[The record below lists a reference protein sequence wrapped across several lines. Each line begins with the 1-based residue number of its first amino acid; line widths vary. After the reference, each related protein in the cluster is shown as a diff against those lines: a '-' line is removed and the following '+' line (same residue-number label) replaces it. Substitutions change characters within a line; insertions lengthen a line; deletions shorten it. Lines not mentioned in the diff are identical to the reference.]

1 MSKEDLNLP
10 KTSFSMKANLPHKEP
25 GIVEFWDKIN
35 LYKQLRE
42 QSKGKEK
49 FILHDGPPY
58 ANGNIHMGTALNKIL
73 KDVVTRFHQM
83 NGKDSNYVPGWD
95 CHGLPIEWKIEE
107 QYKKDKK
114 NKDEVPISEFRKECR
129 EFANKWIDVQ
139 KKEFKRLG
147 VIGDWE
153 NYYSTMSFDAEASI
167 VRELGKF
174 LLEGSLYKGFKPVLW
189 STVEKTALADAEVEY
204 KDHTS
209 NTIYVGF
216 KVESSKI
223 KILNDSQIIIW
234 TTTPWTIPANR
245 ALAYN
250 KNLDYTVIEINDSS
264 SNFNNQKIVVASK
277 LLDTIIKGC
286 ELKKYKKIDSFKGED
301 FKETICSHPFK
312 DLGYEYQVPMLDAQ
326 FVTLEQGTGIVHC
339 APSHGPDDFN
349 LCLKHGIKSVDTIDD
364 NGRYTKHI
372 PKFEGIHVFK
382 ADEIIIEKLK
392 ECKKLLSNG
401 KLTHSYPHSWRS
413 KAPLIHRATPQWF
426 ISMESHK
433 LRNIA
438 LKAIDETKFYPR
450 RGKTRIR
457 SMIETRPD
465 WCVSRQR
472 VWGVPLPIFI
482 SKKTGEPLKD
492 LEVIENIAKIYE
504 KEGSDCW
511 FSDNPQ
517 RFLGKKYNKEDFIK
531 SNDIVEVWFD
541 SGSTHTFVLEKRKDL
556 KWPAS
561 MYLEGSDQHRGWF
574 HSSLLESCG
583 TRKRAPYESVLS
595 HGFVVDGKGLKM
607 SKSTGNVISPNDILQ
622 KYGADILRVW
632 VSASDYAEDLRIDFN
647 ILDQHAESYRKIR
660 NTFRF
665 LLGNLQDKKTDLDF
679 TNLDI
684 SNWPELEI
692 YMLHQIYELDKKIK
706 NYFKEYSFHKL
717 YKELLQFCSQ
727 DLSAFYFDIRKDALY
742 CEPVNSKIRK
752 ASIKF
757 LNITL
762 DILLRWFAPI
772 ISFTTEEI
780 YKIIYNN
787 EKSIHLENFSTIP
800 EKWLNKNL
808 GNKWNQ
814 LKLVRQV
821 CNVAIEVKR
830 TNKELGSSL
839 EADLE
844 IFLDKKYLDLVKNID
859 LSEFCIT
866 SKAKA
871 QILNG
876 QKDLEL
882 FKLENIQGIGVLVKK
897 AVGNKCPRCWKIF
910 EESCNR
916 CKNAK
921 IT

>member
-58 ANGNIHMGTALNKIL
+58 ANGYIHMGTALNKIL

-364 NGRYTKHI
+364 NGRYTKYI

-413 KAPLIHRATPQWF
+413 KAPLVHRATPQWF

-450 RGKTRIR
+450 RGKIRIR

-607 SKSTGNVISPNDILQ
+607 SKSTGNVISPNDILH

-632 VSASDYAEDLRIDFN
+632 ASASDYAEDLRIDFN

-800 EKWLNKNL
+800 EKWLNKSL

-921 IT
+921 IA

>member
-1 MSKEDLNLP
+1 MSKENLNLP

-25 GIVEFWDKIN
+25 SIVEFWDKIN

-58 ANGNIHMGTALNKIL
+58 ANGYIHMGTALNKIL
-73 KDVVTRFHQM
+73 KDVITRFHQM
-83 NGKDSNYVPGWD
+83 NGRDSNYVPGWD

-114 NKDEVPISEFRKECR
+114 NKDEVPIPEFRKECR

-147 VIGDWE
+147 VVGDWE

-349 LCLKHGIKSVDTIDD
+349 LCLKHGIRSVDTIDD
-364 NGRYTKHI
+364 NGKYTKYI

-392 ECKKLLSNG
+392 DCKKLLSNG

-413 KAPLIHRATPQWF
+413 KAPLLHRATPQWF

-450 RGKTRIR
+450 RGKIRIR

-706 NYFKEYSFHKL
+706 NYFKEYNFHKL

-800 EKWLNKNL
+800 EKWLNKSL

-882 FKLENIQGIGVLVKK
+882 FKLENIQGIGVLVKR
-897 AVGNKCPRCWKIF
+897 AIGNKCPRCWKIF

>member
-10 KTSFSMKANLPHKEP
+10 KTSFPMKANLPHKEP

-58 ANGNIHMGTALNKIL
+58 ANGYIHMGTALNKIL

-413 KAPLIHRATPQWF
+413 KAPLVHRATPQWF

-450 RGKTRIR
+450 RGKIRIR

-607 SKSTGNVISPNDILQ
+607 SKSTGNVISPNDILH

-632 VSASDYAEDLRIDFN
+632 ASASDYTEDLRIDFN

>member
-58 ANGNIHMGTALNKIL
+58 ANGYIHMGTALNKIL

-364 NGRYTKHI
+364 NGRYTKYI
-372 PKFEGIHVFK
+372 PKFEGIHIFK

-450 RGKTRIR
+450 RGKIRIR

-472 VWGVPLPIFI
+472 VWGVPLPIFV

-622 KYGADILRVW
+622 KYGADILRIW
-632 VSASDYAEDLRIDFN
+632 ASASDYTEDLRVDFN

-727 DLSAFYFDIRKDALY
+727 DLSAFYFDIRKDVLY

-844 IFLDKKYLDLVKNID
+844 IFLEKKYLDLVKNID

>member
-58 ANGNIHMGTALNKIL
+58 ANGYIHMGTALNKIL

-413 KAPLIHRATPQWF
+413 KAPLVHRATPQWF

-450 RGKTRIR
+450 RGKIRIR

-607 SKSTGNVISPNDILQ
+607 SKSTGNVISPNDILH

-632 VSASDYAEDLRIDFN
+632 ASASDYAEDLRIDFN

-800 EKWLNKNL
+800 EKWLNKSL

>member
-1 MSKEDLNLP
+1 MSKENLNLP

-25 GIVEFWDKIN
+25 SIVEFWDKIN

-58 ANGNIHMGTALNKIL
+58 ANGYIHMGTALNKIL

-83 NGKDSNYVPGWD
+83 SGKDSNYVPGWD

-147 VIGDWE
+147 VVGDWE

-286 ELKKYKKIDSFKGED
+286 ELKKYKKIDSFKGKD

-364 NGRYTKHI
+364 NGRYTKYI

-413 KAPLIHRATPQWF
+413 KAPLVHRATPQWF

-450 RGKTRIR
+450 RGKIRIR

-492 LEVIENIAKIYE
+492 LEIIENIAKIYE

-632 VSASDYAEDLRIDFN
+632 ASASDYAEDLRIDFN

-706 NYFKEYSFHKL
+706 NYFKEYNFHKL

-800 EKWLNKNL
+800 EKWLNKSL

-882 FKLENIQGIGVLVKK
+882 FKLENIQGIGVLVKR
-897 AVGNKCPRCWKIF
+897 AIGNKCPRCWKIF

>member
-58 ANGNIHMGTALNKIL
+58 ANGYIHMGTALNKIL

-364 NGRYTKHI
+364 NGRYTKYI

-413 KAPLIHRATPQWF
+413 KAPLVHRATPQWF

-450 RGKTRIR
+450 RGKIRIR

-607 SKSTGNVISPNDILQ
+607 SKSTGNVISPNDILH

-632 VSASDYAEDLRIDFN
+632 ASASDYAEDLRIDFN

>member
-364 NGRYTKHI
+364 NGRYTKYI

-413 KAPLIHRATPQWF
+413 KAPLVHRATPQWF

-450 RGKTRIR
+450 RGKIRIR

-679 TNLDI
+679 PNLDI

-844 IFLDKKYLDLVKNID
+844 IFLEKKYLDLVKNID

>member
-10 KTSFSMKANLPHKEP
+10 KTSFPMKANLPHKEP

-58 ANGNIHMGTALNKIL
+58 ANGYIHMGTALNKIL

-413 KAPLIHRATPQWF
+413 KAPLVHRATPQWF

-450 RGKTRIR
+450 RGKVRIR

-472 VWGVPLPIFI
+472 VWGVPLPIFV

-910 EESCNR
+910 EEFCNR

-921 IT
+921 IA

>member
-1 MSKEDLNLP
+1 MSKENLNLP
-10 KTSFSMKANLPHKEP
+10 KTSFSMKADLPHKEP
-25 GIVEFWDKIN
+25 SIVEFWDKIN

-58 ANGNIHMGTALNKIL
+58 ANGYIHMGTALNKIL

-83 NGKDSNYVPGWD
+83 SGKDSNYVPGWD

-114 NKDEVPISEFRKECR
+114 NKDEIPISEFRKECR

-223 KILNDSQIIIW
+223 KILNDSQIVIW

-250 KNLDYTVIEINDSS
+250 KNLDYTVIKINDSS

-286 ELKKYKKIDSFKGED
+286 ELKKYKKIDSFKGKD

-349 LCLKHGIKSVDTIDD
+349 LCLKHGIKFVDTIDD
-364 NGRYTKHI
+364 NGRYTKYI

-413 KAPLIHRATPQWF
+413 KAPLVHRATPQWF

-450 RGKTRIR
+450 RGKIRIR

-517 RFLGKKYNKEDFIK
+517 RFLGKKYNKDDFIK

-607 SKSTGNVISPNDILQ
+607 SKSTGNVISPNDILH

-632 VSASDYAEDLRIDFN
+632 ASASDYAEDLRIDFN

-742 CEPVNSKIRK
+742 CEPVNSKTRK

-897 AVGNKCPRCWKIF
+897 AVGNKCPRCWKIS

-921 IT
+921 II

>member
-364 NGRYTKHI
+364 NGRYTKYI

-413 KAPLIHRATPQWF
+413 KAPLVHRATPQWF

-450 RGKTRIR
+450 RGKIRIR

-632 VSASDYAEDLRIDFN
+632 ASASDYTEDLRVDFN

-800 EKWLNKNL
+800 EKWLNKSL

-844 IFLDKKYLDLVKNID
+844 IFLEKKYLDLVKNID

-921 IT
+921 IA

>member
-58 ANGNIHMGTALNKIL
+58 ANGHIHMGTALNKIL

-364 NGRYTKHI
+364 NGRYTKYI

-413 KAPLIHRATPQWF
+413 KAPLVHRATPQWF

-450 RGKTRIR
+450 RGKIRIR

-679 TNLDI
+679 PNLDI